1 MDLIFMGTPSFAV
14 PVLQALLASDYRVVA
29 VCTQPDRR
37 SGRKREL
44 LLSPVKA
51 VAVSNRISLVQPKT
65 LRSPEAVE
73 ELARF
78 HPDLIVV
85 AAYGL
90 ILPPTVLSLP
100 RSGCLNVH
108 PSLLP
113 RHRGPS
119 PVANAILCG
128 DEFSGVSIMLMDE
141 GMDSGAVLARQEV
154 PISPEDTAGS
164 LTAKLAQLGA
174 ALLVDT
180 LPRWLEG
187 RIEPQPQDE
196 SQASYSRRLTSED
209 SELDWHLP
217 AVELW
222 RKVRAYSPWPG
233 CYTRW
238 QGRRLK
244 VHQAV
249 PVSRGVKQGE
259 IGEVVSVS
267 QRTAPGV
274 GVVTLE
280 GVLELRRI
288 QLEGKQEMPVA
299 EFVRGQRSF
308 VGSVLG

>member
-1 MDLIFMGTPSFAV
+1 MDIIFMGTPSFAV
-14 PVLQALLASDYRVVA
+14 PALQALLASDYRVVA
-29 VCTQPDRR
+29 VCTQPDKRG
-37 SGRKREL
+37 GRKQQL

-51 VAVSNRISLVQPKT
+51 VAVNNRIPLVQPKT
-65 LRSPEAVE
+65 LKSPEAVE

-85 AAYGL
+85 AAFGL
-90 ILPPTVLSLP
+90 ILPPAVLSLP

-119 PVANAILCG
+119 PVANAVLCG
-128 DEFSGVSIMLMDE
+128 DEVSGVSIMLMDE

-154 PISPEDTAGS
+154 PISPEDTTGS

-187 RIEPQPQDE
+187 RIKPQPQDE

-209 SELDWHLP
+209 GELDWHLS

-222 RKVRAYSPWPG
+222 RKVRAYNPWPG
-233 CYTRW
+233 CYTCW

-249 PVSRGVKQGE
+249 PLSRPVKRRG
-259 IGEVVSVS
+259 IGEVVALPEPSL
-267 QRTAPGV
+267 GV
-274 GVVTLE
+274 GVVTAE

>member
-51 VAVSNRISLVQPKT
+51 VAVSNRIPLVQPKT

-85 AAYGL
+85 AAFGL
-90 ILPPTVLSLP
+90 ILPPAVLSLP

-128 DEFSGVSIMLMDE
+128 DEKSGVSIMLMDE
-141 GMDSGAVLARQEV
+141 GLDSGAVLARQET
-154 PISPEDTAGS
+154 PISPEDTTGS
-164 LTAKLAQLGA
+164 LTARLAQRGA

-187 RIEPQPQDE
+187 QIKPQPQDE
-196 SQASYSRRLTSED
+196 SQASYSRLLTSED
-209 SELDWHLP
+209 GELDWHLP

-238 QGRRLK
+238 QDRRLK
-244 VHQAV
+244 IHQAA
-249 PVSRGVKQGE
+249 PSGAVKQGG
-259 IGEVVSVS
+259 IGEVVALPSG
-267 QRTAPGV
+267 GV
-274 GVVTLE
+274 GVVTPE
-280 GVLELRRI
+280 GVLELRRL
-288 QLEGKQEMPVA
+288 QLEGKQEMAVA

-308 VGSVLG
+308 VGSLLG

>member
-1 MDLIFMGTPSFAV
+1 MDIIFMGTPGFAV

-37 SGRKREL
+37 GGRKRQL
-44 LLSPVKA
+44 LPLPVKVMA
-51 VAVSNRISLVQPKT
+51 VNNRIPLMQPKT
-65 LRSPEAVE
+65 LRAPEAVE

-85 AAYGL
+85 AAFGL
-90 ILPPTVLSLP
+90 ILPRAVLALP
-100 RSGCLNVH
+100 PSGCLNVH

-113 RHRGPS
+113 HHRGPS
-119 PVANAILCG
+119 PVASAILGG
-128 DEFSGVSIMLMDE
+128 DEVSGVSIMVMDE
-141 GMDSGAVLARQEV
+141 GMDTGAVLARQEV

-164 LTAKLAQLGA
+164 LTARLAQRGA

-187 RIEPQPQDE
+187 RIKPQPQDE
-196 SQASYSRRLTSED
+196 SQASYSRLLTSED
-209 SELDWHLP
+209 GELDWHLP

-222 RKVRAYSPWPG
+222 RRVRAYNPWPG

-249 PVSRGVKQGE
+249 PLGDVKQGK
-259 IGEVVSVS
+259 IGEVVALPS
-267 QRTAPGV
+267 QGV
-274 GVVTLE
+274 GVVTPQ
-280 GVLELRRI
+280 GVLELRLV
-288 QLEGKQEMPVA
+288 QMEGKQEMPVA

-308 VGSVLG
+308 IGSVLC

>member
-14 PVLQALLASDYRVVA
+14 PVLQALLDSDYRVVA

-37 SGRKREL
+37 SGRKRQL

-51 VAVSNRISLVQPKT
+51 VAVNNRIPLVQPKT
-65 LRSPEAVE
+65 LRSPEVVE

-85 AAYGL
+85 AAFGL
-90 ILPPTVLSLP
+90 ILPPAVLSLP

-119 PVANAILCG
+119 PVASAILGG
-128 DEFSGVSIMLMDE
+128 DEVSGVSIMLMNE

-174 ALLVDT
+174 VLLVDT

-209 SELDWHLP
+209 GELDWHLP

-222 RKVRAYSPWPG
+222 REIRAYNPWPG
-233 CYTRW
+233 CYTCW

-244 VHQAV
+244 VHQAA
-249 PVSRGVKQGE
+249 PLSRRVEQGG
-259 IGEVVSVS
+259 IGEVVALPSG
-267 QRTAPGV
+267 GV
-274 GVVTLE
+274 GVVTPE
-280 GVLELRRI
+280 GVLELRQV

-299 EFVRGQRSF
+299 EFIRGQRSF

>member
-1 MDLIFMGTPSFAV
+1 MNIIFMGTPGFAV
-14 PVLQALLASDYRVVA
+14 PVLLALLGSDYRVVA

-37 SGRKREL
+37 GGRKRL
-44 LLSPVKA
+44 PLLSPVKA
-51 VAVSNRISLVQPKT
+51 VAVNNRIPLVQPKT
-65 LRSPEAVE
+65 FKSPEAGE

-85 AAYGL
+85 AAFGL
-90 ILPPTVLSLP
+90 ILPPAVLSLP

-108 PSLLP
+108 ASLLP

-119 PVANAILCG
+119 PVASAILGG
-128 DEFSGVSIMLMDE
+128 DEVSGVSIMLMDE
-141 GMDSGAVLARQEV
+141 GLDTGAVLARQEM

-187 RIEPQPQDE
+187 RIKPQPQDE

-209 SELDWHLP
+209 GELDWRLP

-222 RKVRAYSPWPG
+222 RRVRAYNPWPG

-249 PVSRGVKQGE
+249 PLGDVKQGK
-259 IGEVVSVS
+259 IGEVVALSS
-267 QRTAPGV
+267 GGV
-274 GVVTLE
+274 GVVTPQ
-280 GVLELRRI
+280 GVLELRLV
-288 QLEGKQEMPVA
+288 QMEGKQELPVA

-308 VGSVLG
+308 VGSVLS